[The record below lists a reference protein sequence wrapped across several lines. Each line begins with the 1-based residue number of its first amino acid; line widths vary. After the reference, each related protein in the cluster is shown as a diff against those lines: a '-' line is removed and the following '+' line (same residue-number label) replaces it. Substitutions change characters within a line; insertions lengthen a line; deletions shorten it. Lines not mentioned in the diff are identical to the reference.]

1 MIRGKKHRF
10 MRIRVSS
17 KSSTQK
23 SHSRGAPVPRR
34 ASDPKNNHLED
45 NNAQTEVLEN
55 HTKKDKNVWKGGV
68 LL

>member
-1 MIRGKKHRF
+1 M
-10 MRIRVSS
+10 SS

-23 SHSRGAPVPRR
+23 SHPRGAPVPRR